1 LARFEA
7 VKPKPKAK
15 PGRPTVLTPKLA
27 RAIVK
32 SIRLGCYIEDAAE
45 AEGVSRSVVFDW
57 LDQGRRGVSEAHI
70 EFLDAVTRAR
80 AADTRNSMATIEKA
94 SKLESGALEWKA
106 AAWKLERK
114 HPAKFGPKVRIT
126 VVEELSGFLEELA
139 RVIPAEWYE
148 KVLEVAARRSGGDQA
163 GGPPSIEAEAFHA
176 LPGGVPDQDSGAG
189 QEGVRAAP
197 SPETAP

>member
-1 LARFEA
+1 MKA
-7 VKPKPKAK
+7 KKPKAK
-15 PGRPTVLTPKLA
+15 PGPGRPTVLTPKLA

-32 SIRLGCYIEDAAE
+32 AIRIGCYIEDAAE
-45 AEGVSRSVVFDW
+45 AQGVSRSVVFDW
-57 LDQGRRGVSEAHI
+57 LDQGRRGVSPAHI

-80 AADTRNSMATIEKA
+80 AADTITSMSTIEKA
-94 SKLESGALEWKA
+94 SKLETGDIEWKA

-148 KVLEVAARRSGGDQA
+148 KVLEVAARRGGGSEI
-163 GGPPSIEAEAFHA
+163 GGAPSIEGEALHA
-176 LPGGVPDQDSGAG
+176 LAGGVPDSDSSAG
-189 QEGVRAAP
+189 EEGVRAAP
-197 SPETAP
+197 SPEAAS